1 MAMAGAPDVAT
12 LVALAKEGRA
22 IAQQT
27 FGADG
32 SVPVVLGPPQLAPR
46 V

>member
-12 LVALAKEGRA
+12 LVALANEGRA

-32 SVPVVLGPPQLAPR
+32 SVTIVLGPPRLAPSI
-46 V
+46 